1 MGRRAGRMF
10 SVAPSGHTRF
20 TGVMFQKIWR
30 NATRMQSAYSLV
42 GGLLTRAAPLLWVL
56 LFSNGQVV
64 KTEKNFAVAPSA
76 KRNRPSESGQAKNER
91 NEGQHYLLK

>member
-1 MGRRAGRMF
+1 MDRRAGRIF

-20 TGVMFQKIWR
+20 TGVMFQKICR
-30 NATRMQSAYSLV
+30 NAAPKQSADSLV
-42 GGLLTRAAPLLWVL
+42 GGLLARAAQLFWCL
-56 LFSNGQVV
+56 LFSDGQVV

-76 KRNRPSESGQAKNER
+76 KGNRPSESGQAKNER